1 MLDLLEAEKIALEN
15 AKDNLIALQNN
26 DFEYFTREE
35 LNNMGY
41 VAGIRVPR
49 ALSQME
55 EYYADGSI
63 RTYTGSKQILDTIFN
78 YINKL
83 RNWQGVKS

>member
-1 MLDLLEAEKIALEN
+1 MLDLVEAENLAIAN

-26 DFEYFTREE
+26 NFDYFTRDE
-35 LNNMGY
+35 LANMGY
-41 VAGIRVPR
+41 VAGIRVPK
-49 ALSQME
+49 ALSYME
-55 EYYADGSI
+55 EYYLDGGI
-63 RTYTGSKQILDTIFN
+63 RTYTGSKQILDAIFN

>member
-1 MLDLLEAEKIALEN
+1 MLDLQTAENIALEN
-15 AKDNLIALQNN
+15 AKHNLIALQNN
-26 DFEYFTREE
+26 DFDYFTRDE

-41 VAGIRVPR
+41 VAGIRVPK

-55 EYYADGSI
+55 EYYSDGAI
-63 RTYTGSKQILDTIFN
+63 RTYTGSKQILDTIYN

>member
-1 MLDLLEAEKIALEN
+1 MLDLLKSEKLAIEN

-26 DFEYFTREE
+26 DFDYFTRDE
-35 LNNMGY
+35 LSNMGY
-41 VAGIRVPR
+41 VASVKVPK
-49 ALSQME
+49 ALSYIG
-55 EYYADGSI
+55 EYYSDGSI

-83 RNWQGVKS
+83 RTWQGVKS

>member
-1 MLDLLEAEKIALEN
+1 MKDLFKAEQLAIVN
-15 AKDNLIALQNN
+15 AKANLIALKNN
-26 DFEYFTREE
+26 DFEYFTKDE

-41 VAGIRVPR
+41 VAGIRVPK
-49 ALSQME
+49 ALAYIE
-55 EYYADGSI
+55 EYYVDGGV
-63 RTYTGSKQILDTIFN
+63 RTHTGSKQILDTIYN